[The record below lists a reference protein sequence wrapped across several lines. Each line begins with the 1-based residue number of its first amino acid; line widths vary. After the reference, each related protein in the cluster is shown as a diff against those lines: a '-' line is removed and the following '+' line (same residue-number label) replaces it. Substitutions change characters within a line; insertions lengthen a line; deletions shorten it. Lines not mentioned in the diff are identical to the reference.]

1 MNIPGIN
8 PTPAGVAGNSAA
20 PFNYGVCPCHAAV
33 QRSRDLVAT
42 QRASTIATIDRTAAA
57 IVCSKDI
64 EWAGPASEEFRSRL
78 DEFRSKAA
86 LLADDMEATHRLVWG
101 RHDERKPLLAGGS
114 QHLRWSRLRASHT
127 QGIRGYR
134 QITGERS
141 RRTRS
146 VCCFVGCGSL
156 AITSTPFQRAD
167 VPRTITRELFDSL
180 RSHLAAI
187 CVCGSTVH

>member
-57 IVCSKDI
+57 RKTSC
-64 EWAGPASEEFRSRL
+64 GPDRRL
-78 DEFRSKAA
+78 RNSAPAWTNFGPKPHCW
-86 LLADDMEATHRLVWG
+86 LTTWRLPTDWFGG

-156 AITSTPFQRAD
+156 AITGTPFQRAD